1 MAPRRSFCQIRAVR
15 CVFFGTPAIALPTLE
30 ALAETRDVV
39 AAVCQPDR
47 PSGRGLRSHSPAVKT
62 WAINHGMQVVQ
73 PDSLKDGELA
83 SWIARQNVDLGVV
96 LAYGRILPQAL
107 LFAPRLGCVNLH
119 ASLLP
124 RHRGAAPIVWSI
136 LSRDE
141 QTGVTL
147 MQMDEGLD
155 TGPVLAQHKIDIE
168 PAETAGSLTDRIAQ
182 LCAAVARIQ
191 IPRLYRGELEATAQN
206 DQMATF
212 APPIRADDRR
222 LNFDVPAVDVDARV
236 RAMAP
241 TPGAITQYQGRLL
254 RILET
259 RPLAVDSAGA
269 PGTLSITSDRR
280 ILVATRA
287 GSLELLRA
295 QLEGRKP
302 LGTRDLINGRALSA
316 NHRLGE

>member
-1 MAPRRSFCQIRAVR
+1 MDCKSFSRTASR
-15 CVFFGTPAIALPTLE
+15 
-30 ALAETRDVV
+30 
-39 AAVCQPDR
+39 
-47 PSGRGLRSHSPAVKT
+47 
-62 WAINHGMQVVQ
+62 N
-73 PDSLKDGELA
+73 GEFA
-83 SWIARQNVDLGVV
+83 DWIARQNVDFSVV
-96 LAYGRILPQAL
+96 LAYGRILPPAVL
-107 LFAPRLGCVNLH
+107 RAPRLGCVNLH

-124 RHRGAAPIVWSI
+124 RHRGAAPIAWSI

-168 PAETAGSLTDRIAQ
+168 PGETAGSLTDRIAR
-182 LCAAVARIQ
+182 LCATVVRIE
-191 IPRLYRGELEATAQN
+191 IPKFYRGELGATPQN

-212 APPIRADDRR
+212 APPIRGEDRR

-236 RAMAP
+236 RAMTP
-241 TPGAITQYQGRLL
+241 SPGAITQYHGRLL

-259 RPLAVDSAGA
+259 RPLAVDSGGA

-302 LGTRDLINGRALSA
+302 LLTRDLINGRALCD